1 MDRFKEF
8 LRTKGLYIAIGAGV
22 LAFVGLMVIYNYNTY
37 KSEFGLDKQTVD
49 LNSPEITE
57 ATGQVADTK
66 VEMPEATE
74 ANSDEA
80 VAGNTDAEDKSAQM
94 IGNQDAEDESAQK
107 TGNPGAEDESAQM
120 TGKQGAEDESA
131 QMTGNQSAKNAQ
143 STDAGKDGTQT
154 ADGISD
160 TEETSSDGVIVDK
173 DGVIV
178 ANAYN
183 EGGALVWPVE
193 GEVILPFSM
202 DTTVYFKTLRS
213 YRCNPGI
220 LIAAEEGE
228 NVLAAYEGV
237 VESVSEDKEHGTT
250 VTVIMGNGYKAI
262 YGQLMN
268 VTVAEGDTITTAQ
281 NIGEAAAPSSYYT
294 EEGTHV
300 FFELMKNGVPI
311 NPIILMQ

>member
-1 MDRFKEF
+1 M
-8 LRTKGLYIAIGAGV
+8 
-22 LAFVGLMVIYNYNTY
+22 
-37 KSEFGLDKQTVD
+37 D
-49 LNSPEITE
+49 LNAPEVTE
-57 ATGQVADTK
+57 TTEQVAETK
-66 VEMPEATE
+66 VEMPETAE

-80 VAGNTDAEDKSAQM
+80 VAGDTDADNQTAQEIAANEDAQSVDTENSA
-94 IGNQDAEDESAQK
+94 NESAQN
-107 TGNPGAEDESAQM
+107 TDES
-120 TGKQGAEDESA
+120 TSDS
-131 QMTGNQSAKNAQ
+131 NASSQ
-143 STDAGKDGTQT
+143 ET
-154 ADGISD
+154 A
-160 TEETSSDGVIVDK
+160 ETSSDGVIVNE
-173 DGVIV
+173 DGVVV

-183 EGGALVWPVE
+183 EGGTLVWPVD
-193 GEVILPFSM
+193 GKVILPYSM

-220 LIAAEEGE
+220 LIAADEGE

-250 VTVIMGNGYKAI
+250 VTVIMGNGFKAI

-281 NIGEAAAPSSYYT
+281 NIGEVAPPSSYYT

-311 NPIILMQ
+311 NPMILMQ

>member
-8 LRTKGLYIAIGAGV
+8 LRTKGLYIAIGTGV

-37 KSEFGLDKQTVD
+37 KSEFGVDKQAVD
-49 LNSPEITE
+49 LNTPEITE
-57 ATGQVADTK
+57 TTEQVAETK
-66 VEMPEATE
+66 VEMPETAE

-80 VAGNTDAEDKSAQM
+80 VAGDTDAQLADSGDNQNTDDASAQSE
-94 IGNQDAEDESAQK
+94 GNS
-107 TGNPGAEDESAQM
+107 
-120 TGKQGAEDESA
+120 
-131 QMTGNQSAKNAQ
+131 NAQ
-143 STDAGKDGTQT
+143 STNAENSTNESAQNTDESSLQSTDNASSEET
-154 ADGISD
+154 AQ
-160 TEETSSDGVIVDK
+160 TSSDGVIVNE
-173 DGVIV
+173 DGVVV

-183 EGGALVWPVE
+183 EGGTLVWPVE
-193 GEVILPFSM
+193 GKVILPFSM

-220 LIAAEEGE
+220 LISAEEGE
-228 NVLAAYEGV
+228 NVLAAFEGV

-250 VTVIMGNGYKAI
+250 VTVIMGNGFKAI

-281 NIGEAAAPSSYYT
+281 NIGEVAPPSSYYM

-311 NPIILMQ
+311 NPTILMQ

>member
-80 VAGNTDAEDKSAQM
+80 VAGNTDAEDESAQKT
-94 IGNQDAEDESAQK
+94 GNPGAADESAQM

-120 TGKQGAEDESA
+120 TGNQDAADESA

>member
-94 IGNQDAEDESAQK
+94 TGNQDAEDKSAQK
-107 TGNPGAEDESAQM
+107 TGNPGAEDESAQK
-120 TGKQGAEDESA
+120 TGNSGAEDESA
-131 QMTGNQSAKNAQ
+131 QKTGNQSAKNAQ
-143 STDAGKDGTQT
+143 STDAGKDVTQM

>member
-8 LRTKGLYIAIGAGV
+8 LRTKGLYIAIGTGV

-37 KSEFGLDKQTVD
+37 KSEFGVDKQTVD
-49 LNSPEITE
+49 LNAPEVTE
-57 ATGQVADTK
+57 TTEQVAETK
-66 VEMPEATE
+66 VEMPETAE

-80 VAGNTDAEDKSAQM
+80 VAGDTDAD
-94 IGNQDAEDESAQK
+94 N
-107 TGNPGAEDESAQM
+107 
-120 TGKQGAEDESA
+120 
-131 QMTGNQSAKNAQ
+131 
-143 STDAGKDGTQT
+143 QT
-154 ADGISD
+154 AQEIAANEDAQRVD
-160 TEETSSDGVIVDK
+160 TENSANESSQNIDTKNDATQADNSNSETAETSSDGVIVNE
-173 DGVIV
+173 DGVVV

-183 EGGALVWPVE
+183 EGGALVWPVD
-193 GEVILPFSM
+193 GKVILPYSM

-220 LIAAEEGE
+220 LIAADEGE

-250 VTVIMGNGYKAI
+250 VTVIMGNGFKAI

-281 NIGEAAAPSSYYT
+281 NIGEVAPPSSYYT

-311 NPIILMQ
+311 NPMILMQ

>member
-94 IGNQDAEDESAQK
+94 TENQDAEDK
-107 TGNPGAEDESAQM
+107 SAQM
-120 TGKQGAEDESA
+120 IGNTDAEDESA

-143 STDAGKDGTQT
+143 STDGKNGTQT
-154 ADGISD
+154 ADGITD

-268 VTVAEGDTITTAQ
+268 VTVAKGDTITTAQ

>member
-94 IGNQDAEDESAQK
+94 TGKQDAEDESAQMTGKQDAEDESAQK
-107 TGNPGAEDESAQM
+107 TGN
-120 TGKQGAEDESA
+120 QGAVDESA
-131 QMTGNQSAKNAQ
+131 QMTGNQSAKSAQ
-143 STDAGKDGTQT
+143 STDAGKDVTQT

>member
-94 IGNQDAEDESAQK
+94 TGNQDAADESARM
-107 TGNPGAEDESAQM
+107 TGNPGAADESAQM
-120 TGKQGAEDESA
+120 TGKQDAADESA

-143 STDAGKDGTQT
+143 STDAGKDGTQM

>member
-94 IGNQDAEDESAQK
+94 
-107 TGNPGAEDESAQM
+107 TGNTD
-120 TGKQGAEDESA
+120 AEDESA

-143 STDAGKDGTQT
+143 STDGKDGTQM

-268 VTVAEGDTITTAQ
+268 VTVAKGDTITTAQ

>member
-80 VAGNTDAEDKSAQM
+80 VAGNTDAED
-94 IGNQDAEDESAQK
+94 ESAQK
-107 TGNPGAEDESAQM
+107 TGNQSAADESAQM
-120 TGKQGAEDESA
+120 TGNPGAADESAQMTGNQDAADESA

>member
-8 LRTKGLYIAIGAGV
+8 LRTKGLYIAIGTGV

-37 KSEFGLDKQTVD
+37 KSKFGVDKQTVD
-49 LNSPEITE
+49 LNAPEVTE
-57 ATGQVADTK
+57 TTEQVAETK
-66 VEMPEATE
+66 VEMPETAE

-80 VAGNTDAEDKSAQM
+80 VAGDTDADNQTAQEIAANEDAQSVDTENSA
-94 IGNQDAEDESAQK
+94 NESAQN
-107 TGNPGAEDESAQM
+107 TD
-120 TGKQGAEDESA
+120 T
-131 QMTGNQSAKNAQ
+131 KN
-143 STDAGKDGTQT
+143 DATQADNSNSET
-154 ADGISD
+154 A
-160 TEETSSDGVIVDK
+160 ETSSDGVIVNE
-173 DGVIV
+173 DGVVV

-183 EGGALVWPVE
+183 EGGALVWPVD
-193 GEVILPFSM
+193 GKVILPYSM

-220 LIAAEEGE
+220 LIAADEGE

-250 VTVIMGNGYKAI
+250 VTVIMGNGFKAI

-281 NIGEAAAPSSYYT
+281 NIGEVAPPSSYYT

-311 NPIILMQ
+311 NPMILMQ

>member
-8 LRTKGLYIAIGAGV
+8 LRTKGLYIAIGTGV

-37 KSEFGLDKQTVD
+37 KSEFGVDKPAVD
-49 LNSPEITE
+49 LNTPEITE
-57 ATGQVADTK
+57 TTEQVAETK
-66 VEMPEATE
+66 VEPPETAE
-74 ANSDEA
+74 ANSGDA
-80 VAGNTDAEDKSAQM
+80 VAGNTDAQLTDSGNAEESNNQATEAGSAQSEEKQNA
-94 IGNQDAEDESAQK
+94 GDSDVQNTDAENSSEQAESS
-107 TGNPGAEDESAQM
+107 N
-120 TGKQGAEDESA
+120 
-131 QMTGNQSAKNAQ
+131 
-143 STDAGKDGTQT
+143 
-154 ADGISD
+154 
-160 TEETSSDGVIVDK
+160 TEMAETSSDGVIVNE
-173 DGVIV
+173 DGIVV

-183 EGGALVWPVE
+183 EGGTLVWPVE
-193 GEVILPFSM
+193 GKVILPYSM

-228 NVLAAYEGV
+228 NVLSAYEGV

-250 VTVIMGNGYKAI
+250 VTVIMGNGFKAV

-281 NIGEAAAPSSYYT
+281 NIGEVAPPSSYYT

-311 NPIILMQ
+311 NPMILMQ

>member
-8 LRTKGLYIAIGAGV
+8 LRTKGLYIAIGTGV

-37 KSEFGLDKQTVD
+37 KSEFGVDKQTVD
-49 LNSPEITE
+49 LNAPEVTE
-57 ATGQVADTK
+57 TTEQVAETK
-66 VEMPEATE
+66 VEMPETAE
-74 ANSDEA
+74 ANSNEA
-80 VAGNTDAEDKSAQM
+80 VAGDTDADNQTAQEIAANEDAQSADTENSANESSQNTDTK
-94 IGNQDAEDESAQK
+94 NDA
-107 TGNPGAEDESAQM
+107 
-120 TGKQGAEDESA
+120 
-131 QMTGNQSAKNAQ
+131 
-143 STDAGKDGTQT
+143 TQADNSNSET
-154 ADGISD
+154 A
-160 TEETSSDGVIVDK
+160 ETSSDGVIVNE
-173 DGVIV
+173 DGVVV

-183 EGGALVWPVE
+183 EGGALVWPVD
-193 GEVILPFSM
+193 GKVILPYSM

-220 LIAAEEGE
+220 LIAADEGE

-250 VTVIMGNGYKAI
+250 VTVIMGNGFKAI

-281 NIGEAAAPSSYYT
+281 NIGEVAPPSSYYT

-311 NPIILMQ
+311 NPMILMQ

>member
-80 VAGNTDAEDKSAQM
+80 VAGNTDAED
-94 IGNQDAEDESAQK
+94 
-107 TGNPGAEDESAQM
+107 
-120 TGKQGAEDESA
+120 ESA

-143 STDAGKDGTQT
+143 STDGKDGTQM
-154 ADGISD
+154 ADGIFD

-237 VESVSEDKEHGTT
+237 VDSVSEDKEHGTT

-268 VTVAEGDTITTAQ
+268 VTVAKGDTITTAQ

>member
-94 IGNQDAEDESAQK
+94 TGNTDAEDK
-107 TGNPGAEDESAQM
+107 
-120 TGKQGAEDESA
+120 SA

-143 STDAGKDGTQT
+143 STDGKDGTQM
-154 ADGISD
+154 ADGIFD

-268 VTVAEGDTITTAQ
+268 VTVAKGDTITTAQ